1 MLAESV
7 DIVNVRGNL
16 TIEDLHLLEA
26 AHFYEEDIRLE
37 LIAGVVFPKMSQS
50 NLHIMALLRVMET
63 LNSLH
68 RPELTAH
75 YQVPIRLD
83 ENTLVE
89 PDGILCTYDESTLWT
104 TVSPSDIEL
113 LVEVADSPLARD
125 RRLKAAVYAR
135 HGISEYWI
143 VNVVD
148 RVLEVHRNP
157 RAEGY
162 ESVLVLEG
170 SDTVEVDFLVE
181 PLIVKA
187 LLPSDL

>member
-50 NLHIMALLRVMET
+50 NLHVMALLRVMRT
-63 LNSLH
+63 LNSLR

-89 PDGILCTYDESTLWT
+89 PDGILCTYDEATLWT
-104 TVSPSDIEL
+104 TVGPANIEL
-113 LVEVADSPLARD
+113 LVEVADSSLARD
-125 RRLKAAVYAR
+125 RRLKAAVYTR
-135 HGISEYWI
+135 HGIAEYWI
-143 VNVVD
+143 VNVID
-148 RVLEVHRNP
+148 RTLEVHQNP
-157 RAEGY
+157 RLEGY
-162 ESVLVLEG
+162 ESVLVLQET
-170 SDTVEVDFLVE
+170 DTVAASFLVDH
-181 PLIVKA
+181 LTVNA
-187 LLPSDL
+187 LLPADL

>member
-1 MLAESV
+1 MLADSV

-50 NLHIMALLRVMET
+50 NLHVMALLRVMKT
-63 LNSLH
+63 LNALH
-68 RPELTAH
+68 HQNLTAH

-89 PDGILCTYDESTLWT
+89 PDGILCHYDESTLWT
-104 TVSPSDIEL
+104 SVGPSDIEL
-113 LVEVADSPLARD
+113 LVEVADSSLARD
-125 RRLKAAVYAR
+125 RRLKAAVYGR

-157 RAEGY
+157 RPEGY
-162 ESVLVLEG
+162 ESVLVLGE
-170 SDTVEVDFLVE
+170 SDTMQAGFLVE

-187 LLPSDL
+187 LLPADL